1 MILSILPDKRDF
13 KSAEVFTAALTKTAG
28 SCYNIQ
34 NTAKIMQEGEVM
46 NMQEMSRLILGLR
59 KLGLSDKELT
69 DFLLWVE
76 NGEKQYEPRPLNE
89 QKKT

>member
-1 MILSILPDKRDF
+1 
-13 KSAEVFTAALTKTAG
+13 
-28 SCYNIQ
+28 
-34 NTAKIMQEGEVM
+34 M

-59 KLGLSDKELT
+59 KIGLNDKELA

-76 NGEKQYEPRPLNE
+76 NGEKQYEPKPLNE